1 MPQHNPE
8 MKTPNANAL
17 VKEGIQ
23 LDKSYVF
30 MYCAPTRSSIMSGR
44 TPFRVN
50 QILFGM
56 NEPDWDMPS
65 EMTAMPKKM
74 KLGGYATHMVGKW
87 HVGTQSL
94 GQIPFGRGF
103 DTSLHYQDGA
113 EDHWTQAACCC
124 AECNCPCT
132 ENSPGPNTPYMEMA
146 GLADANAIDFWCT
159 DKPCWGKNGT
169 DYHMG
174 KNKQVVGD
182 YEHYGDYVYSQ
193 EAMRI
198 ISEHDL
204 QVPLFFYIA
213 FQCNHEPLEAPD
225 EFIEMVSAAT
235 VGLGCHC
242 CRLTADRCCEQ
253 YPETWRTD
261 RRWCKPHSSTLR
273 SADVREPD
281 GCCCCRPQTPA

>member
-1 MPQHNPE
+1 

-261 RRWCKPHSSTLR
+261 RRWCKPHSSTL
-273 SADVREPD
+273 
-281 GCCCCRPQTPA
+281 

>member
-1 MPQHNPE
+1 
-8 MKTPNANAL
+8 
-17 VKEGIQ
+17 
-23 LDKSYVF
+23 
-30 MYCAPTRSSIMSGR
+30 
-44 TPFRVN
+44 
-50 QILFGM
+50 
-56 NEPDWDMPS
+56 MPS
-65 EMTAMPKKM
+65 EMTAMPRKM

-225 EFIEMVSAAT
+225 EFIEMVSESIEQSRWHRDCCSNSRFGLSLLPADGRPLLRT
-235 VGLGCHC
+235 VPRDLAHG
-242 CRLTADRCCEQ
+242 
-253 YPETWRTD
+253 P
-261 RRWCKPHSSTLR
+261 S
-273 SADVREPD
+273 VV
-281 GCCCCRPQTPA
+281 

>member
-1 MPQHNPE
+1 
-8 MKTPNANAL
+8 
-17 VKEGIQ
+17 
-23 LDKSYVF
+23 
-30 MYCAPTRSSIMSGR
+30 
-44 TPFRVN
+44 
-50 QILFGM
+50 
-56 NEPDWDMPS
+56 
-65 EMTAMPKKM
+65 
-74 KLGGYATHMVGKW
+74 
-87 HVGTQSL
+87 
-94 GQIPFGRGF
+94 
-103 DTSLHYQDGA
+103 
-113 EDHWTQAACCC
+113 
-124 AECNCPCT
+124 
-132 ENSPGPNTPYMEMA
+132 MEMA

-169 DYHMG
+169 DYRMG

-235 VGLGCHC
+235 RFGLSLSPVWAVAVVGLGCHC
-242 CRLTADRCCEQ
+242 CRLTAVRCCEQ

-273 SADVREPD
+273 SADVRK
-281 GCCCCRPQTPA
+281 